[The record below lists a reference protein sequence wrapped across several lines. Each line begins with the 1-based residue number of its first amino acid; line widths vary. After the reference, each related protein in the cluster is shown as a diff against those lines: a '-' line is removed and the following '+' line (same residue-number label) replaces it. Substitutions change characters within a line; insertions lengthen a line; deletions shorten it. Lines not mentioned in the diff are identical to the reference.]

1 MKNQKFAVTYID
13 TLNGIKSSE
22 SINPAELKF
31 FLKDERNGEI
41 VITAKK
47 RMTYICQG
55 AREVYIFII

>member
-31 FLKDERNGEI
+31 FLRDERNGEI
-41 VITAKK
+41 VITEILQSFDDWD
-47 RMTYICQG
+47 TC
-55 AREVYIFII
+55 EVLYTA

>member
-31 FLKDERNGEI
+31 FLRDERNGEI
-41 VITAKK
+41 VITEIRRKAL
-47 RMTYICQG
+47 
-55 AREVYIFII
+55 IFVLLLIAFN

>member
-41 VITAKK
+41 VITEILQ
-47 RMTYICQG
+47 TFDGWDTC
-55 AREVYIFII
+55 EVLYTA

>member
-41 VITAKK
+41 VITEILQSFDDWD
-47 RMTYICQG
+47 TC
-55 AREVYIFII
+55 EVLYTA

>member
-31 FLKDERNGEI
+31 FLQDERNGEI
-41 VITAKK
+41 TITEILQ
-47 RMTYICQG
+47 TFDGWDTC
-55 AREVYIFII
+55 EVLYTA

>member
-41 VITAKK
+41 VITEILQSFDDWD
-47 RMTYICQG
+47 TC
-55 AREVYIFII
+55 EVLYTT